1 MSVYRTLD
9 VTPIAAGEAVRTPN
23 RMILRLRGDNRL
35 LQAHQK
41 LLCLCQRH
49 PQVCDV
55 AKVPAPAKFH
65 HVKTCAFRWIVN
77 TESGGS

>member
-1 MSVYRTLD
+1 
-9 VTPIAAGEAVRTPN
+9 
-23 RMILRLRGDNRL
+23 MILRLRGDNRL
-35 LQAHQK
+35 LHAHQK
-41 LLCLCQRH
+41 LLCLGQRH